1 MVLHFPSAAQ
11 RRNGPVRQSR
21 VSALVAH
28 ASSHFTDETAEAEEG
43 RAAGKRHSWEAKS
56 VPREASGLHVRDA
69 FLPRQLSSFCCPS
82 RLGSLLPC
90 PLGLL
95 EKHCLWQEGR
105 RPAQRRATRW
115 GRKRKTRLS
124 RGPGCRPS
132 LMCPWPD
139 VGPVADLAARESERC
154 VCLPGCPGQTRTLAK
169 GRRGRDKGGRL
180 CCVCLIFYDVDGD
193 HYTMII
199 VITMAVPC
207 LSPAR
212 HQPQARK
219 ALSPTP
225 VRHTHTH
232 THTHACTQTPQ
243 DGLPSPHCSYSRHR
257 SQRLT
262 CQARDTRA
270 KGPGTCPDRVPSP
283 APPPAAAPAG
293 TAILRAAGWQVA
305 PRDGAVL
312 T

>member
-1 MVLHFPSAAQ
+1 MS
-11 RRNGPVRQSR
+11 SR
-21 VSALVAH
+21 
-28 ASSHFTDETAEAEEG
+28 
-43 RAAGKRHSWEAKS
+43 
-56 VPREASGLHVRDA
+56 
-69 FLPRQLSSFCCPS
+69 
-82 RLGSLLPC
+82 
-90 PLGLL
+90 PLG
-95 EKHCLWQEGR
+95 EKLWQEGR
-105 RPAQRRATRW
+105 RPAQRRTTRW

-154 VCLPGCPGQTRTLAK
+154 VCPPGRPGQTRTLAK

-232 THTHACTQTPQ
+232 THARTHTDPPGRPPEPPLQLLKAQVTEAYLPGSRHKSQGPRDVSRQGSQPC
-243 DGLPSPHCSYSRHR
+243 PSPSRSPSRDSYFESRW
-257 SQRLT
+257 L
-262 CQARDTRA
+262 A
-270 KGPGTCPDRVPSP
+270 GGTS
-283 APPPAAAPAG
+283 
-293 TAILRAAGWQVA
+293 
-305 PRDGAVL
+305 
-312 T
+312 